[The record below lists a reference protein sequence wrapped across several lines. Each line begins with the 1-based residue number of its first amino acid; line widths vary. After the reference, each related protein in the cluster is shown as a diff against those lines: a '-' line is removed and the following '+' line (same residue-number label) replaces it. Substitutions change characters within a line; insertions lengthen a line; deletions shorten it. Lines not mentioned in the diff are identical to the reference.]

1 MRFPEAIGKWCEVKE
16 LPQDK
21 KTRRWRVDTLG
32 GKTPLGHIAWY
43 GAWRQYA
50 FWPANCTLF
59 EPTCMNDI
67 AAFCKEQTGKH
78 REHRKRQRAYAL
90 AGATA

>member
-1 MRFPEAIGKWCEVKE
+1 MRFPEPIGKWCEVKE

-21 KTRRWRVDTLG
+21 KTKRWRVDTLG
-32 GKTPLGHIAWY
+32 GAYLLGYIRWY

-50 FWPANCTLF
+50 FCPEAMTVF

-67 AAFCKEQTGKH
+67 AAFCKDETRKH
-78 REHRKRQRAYAL
+78 RENRARQRAYEKAV
-90 AGATA
+90 A